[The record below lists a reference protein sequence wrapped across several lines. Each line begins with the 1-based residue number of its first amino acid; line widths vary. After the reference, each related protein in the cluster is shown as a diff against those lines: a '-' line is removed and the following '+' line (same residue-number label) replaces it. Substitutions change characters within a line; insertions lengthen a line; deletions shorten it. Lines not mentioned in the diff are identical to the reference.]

1 MRKSRNNF
9 KILSTALLA
18 GCTLVGIAPS
28 LEAKEV
34 YPGVNIPDE
43 VYKTEYGD
51 KENYSEIK
59 YYKWDTDSDGAK
71 ILIEGTSTDN
81 DLKYYVSSQK
91 DTVTDISGVI
101 KDNQNGGDINTNFI
115 DLPLDSKTNAIYNAV
130 GNEIG
135 KINTDIINSD
145 GNILIN
151 NSGTIDSID
160 VTAINNS
167 KGIIRSLGADAKIKN
182 ITGTFIGNSNTKGEA
197 LISGN
202 IDSIK
207 GTFIGNKMTGDNVW
221 GYCNFNN

>member
-1 MRKSRNNF
+1 MHFIWKRGHMMRKSRNNF

-135 KINTDIINSD
+135 KINTDIVNSSGGKLIYSQ
-145 GNILIN
+145 GNISN
-151 NSGTIDSID
+151 IDI
-160 VTAINNS
+160 TAINNS
-167 KGIIRSLGADAKIKN
+167 SLVVNLNQKDSKN
-182 ITGTFIGNSNTKGEA
+182 RQYYRK
-197 LISGN
+197 LY
-202 IDSIK
+202 
-207 GTFIGNKMTGDNVW
+207 W
-221 GYCNFNN
+221 